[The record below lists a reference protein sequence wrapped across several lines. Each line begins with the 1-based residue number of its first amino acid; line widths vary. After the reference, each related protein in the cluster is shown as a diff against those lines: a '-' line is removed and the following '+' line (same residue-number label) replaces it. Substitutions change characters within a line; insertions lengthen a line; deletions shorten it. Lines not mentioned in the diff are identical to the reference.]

1 MIEIRRFP
9 TRAAMGLAAGA
20 DIAAAMRKRLRTQ
33 SQLRM
38 IFASAPS
45 QQEMLDALV
54 AEPDIGW
61 SRVTAFHMDEYHTLP
76 ATAPQ
81 RFGPWLQRILFDRV
95 PIGTVHLMTPETD
108 AAACIRDYT
117 RLLAEAPVDFVCLGI
132 GVNGHLAFNDPPV
145 ADFSDP
151 VDVKI
156 IELDPICR
164 RQQADDGG
172 FRSIEEVPRTALTL
186 TIPRLLRADRLFCVV
201 PGPAKRD
208 AVHRTLNDPIGEAC
222 PATALRT
229 HPACT
234 LYCDVESLPD
244 AA

>member
-20 DIAAAMRKRLRTQ
+20 DIAAAMRERLRTQ
-33 SQLRM
+33 GQLRM

-54 AEPDIGW
+54 AEPDIDW

-81 RFGPWLQRILFDRV
+81 RFGPWLKRILFDRV
-95 PIGTVHLMTPETD
+95 PIGTVHLMTPEPD

-117 RLLAEAPVDFVCLGI
+117 RLLAEAPIDFVCLGI

-145 ADFSDP
+145 ADFADP

-186 TIPRLLRADRLFCVV
+186 TIPRLLRADRRFCVV

-208 AVHRTLNDPIGEAC
+208 AVRRTLNDPIGEAC
-222 PATALRT
+222 PATVLRT

-234 LYCDVESLPD
+234 LYGDVESLPD
-244 AA
+244 AV